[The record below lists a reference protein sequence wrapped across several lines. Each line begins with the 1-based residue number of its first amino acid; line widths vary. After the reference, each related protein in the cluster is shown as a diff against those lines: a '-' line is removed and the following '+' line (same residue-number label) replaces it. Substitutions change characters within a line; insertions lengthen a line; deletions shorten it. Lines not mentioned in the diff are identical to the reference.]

1 MWKELKS
8 DNVTSSFKQQQ
19 SSCIWRYLNIIQNSG
34 PRNTWLGKIPH
45 LRHSYIKSFITMVIL
60 THGLKDC
67 YEAKPV
73 VLLGGSVDRLDSL
86 SPSYGPWKPFFIILS
101 SHLVNPTIHR
111 LASSKQQA
119 QNPINLSW
127 KPIYIYISLHHPSG
141 VIEQNIHNG
150 KDALRNTAAVA
161 SKGDFAKRL
170 FVRWQWCLHP
180 SKTNCWGF
188 FVSSNEIGMF

>member
-1 MWKELKS
+1 MERTKVWQCYF
-8 DNVTSSFKQQQ
+8 NSSFKQQQ

-127 KPIYIYISLHHPSG
+127 KPIYMIYRYIIHLASLNKISTMARTLSETPQLSHQRVTLPSASSFADNDVCTHPR
-141 VIEQNIHNG
+141 Q
-150 KDALRNTAAVA
+150 TAE
-161 SKGDFAKRL
+161 DFS
-170 FVRWQWCLHP
+170 FHP
-180 SKTNCWGF
+180 TK
-188 FVSSNEIGMF
+188 